1 MTALLDMIHAILGVA
16 DPTGF
21 GVEGPIGLEFA
32 DPTGLEVNNVPDLL
46 ASLDLDLSNYS
57 VEEIS
62 DALDFALD
70 ATPHPVT
77 CTSDL
82 TDLPGL
88 HYGHGHDISFGN
100 SYDDRTGEFISMME
114 SKHVNIPPSV
124 DHTYADSNTVTLDRH
139 SAGGMTSIDK
149 SICRTSIE
157 NAYNNGQITKSEM
170 DDLLDKMRS
179 C

>member
-1 MTALLDMIHAILGVA
+1 MQTLLDMIHAILGVA

-32 DPTGLEVNNVPDLL
+32 DPTGLEVNNVSDLL
-46 ASLDLDLSNYS
+46 ASLDLDLSNYP

-62 DALDFALD
+62 DALDYALD
-70 ATPHPVT
+70 TTPELVT
-77 CTSDL
+77 STSDL

-100 SYDDRTGEFISMME
+100 SYDDRTKEFVSLMS
-114 SKHVNIPPSV
+114 SKNVEVPRLV
-124 DHTYADSNTVTLDRH
+124 DKTWYDSSTVTMDR
-139 SAGGMTSIDK
+139 SYAGGMTSIDK
-149 SICRTSIE
+149 NLCQTSIE
-157 NAYNNGQITKSEM
+157 DAFKKGQISSYEK
-170 DDLLDKMRS
+170 DQLLSKLRS

>member
-1 MTALLDMIHAILGVA
+1 MDALLDMIHTIL
-16 DPTGF
+16 
-21 GVEGPIGLEFA
+21 GVEGPTGLELA

-46 ASLDLDLSNYS
+46 AGMDLDLSSYS

-70 ATPHPVT
+70 TSPDLVTSTPA
-77 CTSDL
+77 L
-82 TDLPGL
+82 NDLPGL
-88 HYGHGHDISFGN
+88 HYGHDISFGN
-100 SYDDRTGEFISMME
+100 RYDDRTAEFISMME

-124 DHTYADSNTVTLDRH
+124 DHTYADSNTVTIDRH

-149 SICRTSIE
+149 SLCRTSIE
-157 NAYNNGQITKSEM
+157 NAYNNGRITKSEM
-170 DDLLDKMRS
+170 DDLLAKMRS

>member
-1 MTALLDMIHAILGVA
+1 MDALLDMVHAILGVA
-16 DPTGF
+16 DPAGF
-21 GVEGPIGLEFA
+21 GVEGPTGLEFA

-46 ASLDLDLSNYS
+46 AGLDLDLGNYS

-100 SYDDRTGEFISMME
+100 SYDDRTKEFVSLMS
-114 SKHVNIPPSV
+114 SKNVEVPRLV
-124 DHTYADSNTVTLDRH
+124 DKTWYDSSTVTMDR
-139 SAGGMTSIDK
+139 SYAGGMTSIDK
-149 SICRTSIE
+149 NLCRTSIE
-157 NAYNNGQITKSEM
+157 EAFKKGQISSYDKNQLMSK
-170 DDLLDKMRS
+170 LDY